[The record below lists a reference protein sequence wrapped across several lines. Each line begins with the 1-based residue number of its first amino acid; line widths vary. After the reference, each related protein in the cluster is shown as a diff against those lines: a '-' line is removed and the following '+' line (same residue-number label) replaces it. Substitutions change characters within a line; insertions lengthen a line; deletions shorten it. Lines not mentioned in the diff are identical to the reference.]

1 MKPSLA
7 QNYTYH
13 LFNQMFTIGMPVLMA
28 PYLARVLT
36 ETGSGLYSYAA
47 AVLSCFTLFAS
58 LGFSNYAQ
66 RLVAS
71 HQGDEAQQARDFWEV
86 FFARL
91 IPAGIVLI
99 LYLVLV
105 GFGAFDA
112 VASGNSGLAGAAS
125 AVDSSVAS
133 GLVDAVSSSAS
144 AGKTLML
151 ILAVELAGVSFDL
164 SFFFHGNENFRTQ
177 VLCSVSARAVGIV
190 CIFIFVRTPADL
202 NKYALIQ
209 VLSLVAGYALMWINL
224 PKYVFGHVEKLQ
236 VLRHLRPA
244 LLLFLPTI
252 AMAIYT
258 SLDKVLIGA
267 ITHSA
272 AENGNYEYAERLV
285 KAALTAVTAMGMVAM
300 PHNSKSF
307 ADGDIADV
315 RSAAAKAV
323 RFVLLLGVPL
333 CFGLIAV
340 ADQVVPWYLG
350 DGFDKAADL
359 MCVLSPIILIIGLS
373 NVFGLQYLV
382 PTHRDKRFALCVS
395 VGAGVNFILNLL
407 LIPGLK
413 SLGAAIATAI
423 AETVVTVSMYLSVRR
438 ELPLRT
444 LFTGVWRYFAAGIV
458 MFVPVYFV
466 SGALPARIWATAIC
480 VVLGALL
487 YFGALWLFGEFR
499 KDV

>member
-99 LYLVLV
+99 VYLVLV
-105 GFGAFDA
+105 GFGTFDA
-112 VASGNSGLAGAAS
+112 VASGTSGLAGA
-125 AVDSSVAS
+125 
-133 GLVDAVSSSAS
+133 VSTSAS
-144 AGKTLML
+144 AGKILML

-236 VLRHLRPA
+236 VFRHLRPA

-258 SLDKVLIGA
+258 SLDKVLIGT

-285 KAALTAVTAMGMVAM
+285 KAALTAVTAMGTVAM

-413 SLGAAIATAI
+413 SLGAAIATVI

-444 LFTGVWRYFAAGIV
+444 LFAGAWRYFAAGIV
-458 MFVPVYFV
+458 MFVPVYYV
-466 SGALPARIWATAIC
+466 SGALPAKIWATAIC

-487 YFGALWLFGEFR
+487 YFGALGLFGEFR